1 MTQYRD
7 SKGKDR
13 LMTYDARKKSLLIAY
28 LLWFF
33 LPMFGV
39 HRMYAGKW
47 VSGFLML
54 TLFIVGGALTW
65 VFVGFIPLAIVGI
78 WWALDAIL
86 TYMMI
91 ERHNEELAYSLR

>member
-1 MTQYRD
+1 MAT
-7 SKGKDR
+7 DR
-13 LMTYDARKKSLLIAY
+13 SFGREPRIMTYDAKKKSLLIAY

-33 LPMFGV
+33 LPVLGV

-47 VSGFLML
+47 VTGILML
-54 TLFIVGGALTW
+54 VLSLVGGATTW
-65 VFVGFIPLAIVGI
+65 IGIGFIPLAIAGL
-78 WWALDAIL
+78 WWLLDAVL